1 MTKVVGVRFKDT
13 GKTYYFDPKGLEIKK
28 GDLVVVETARGMEC
42 GVAQYAP
49 KEVAENE
56 VTAPLKPVLRIAT
69 ARDKQI
75 LEENK
80 EKMEKAIRA
89 EKLKKEAISDL
100 QSEQQP
106 ETYKSRI
113 EACREAILETGKAI
127 FWQKCISRQPEKNDK
142 EVNQMYEVQKKLYVY
157 LDSLEDLK
165 HYAEK
170 KKRIDAEIEKAEEEH
185 AREAALYAQKK
196 KEDALRNAEMMG
208 VIFGAEMEAYL
219 LARDFAEE
227 IKEDPWLYC
236 ALTDVDPW
244 LVNIL

>member
-1 MTKVVGVRFKDT
+1 ML
-13 GKTYYFDPKGLEIKK
+13 Y
-28 GDLVVVETARGMEC
+28 
-42 GVAQYAP
+42 
-49 KEVAENE
+49 
-56 VTAPLKPVLRIAT
+56 
-69 ARDKQI
+69 
-75 LEENK
+75 
-80 EKMEKAIRA
+80 A
-89 EKLKKEAISDL
+89 EKLKKEAIDNL
-100 QSEQQP
+100 KSEQRP
-106 ETYKSRI
+106 EAYPSRI

-142 EVNQMYEVQKKLYVY
+142 EVNQMYEVQKELYVY

-170 KKRIDAEIEKAEEEH
+170 KKRIDAEIEKAE
-185 AREAALYAQKK
+185 
-196 KEDALRNAEMMG
+196 EDALRNAEMMG